1 MYRYE
6 GGNLVNL
13 KKRFKSEKTNESELT
28 FSNIDEPLR
37 NFLAKSLVMLGISLL
52 TVIMIGIIFKQMKL
66 MLFCTLVIAAFLI
79 YILSIISKALNS
91 KVIYYE
97 GICSEV
103 HKKIKK
109 NPLDVNYIVIKN
121 VIDDSYMRFVP
132 HEKKELSYK
141 EGDTIRVYS
150 ACSEKALIKL
160 ENVYTIPSYYL
171 SACIKR
177 GR

>member
-1 MYRYE
+1 
-6 GGNLVNL
+6 
-13 KKRFKSEKTNESELT
+13 
-28 FSNIDEPLR
+28 
-37 NFLAKSLVMLGISLL
+37 
-52 TVIMIGIIFKQMKL
+52 MKL
-66 MLFCTLVIAAFLI
+66 MLFCTLVIAALLI